1 MSLLLDAL
9 KKVEKTR
16 SGVAQ
21 TDSTDPDDLA
31 RAAGHR
37 LFEAKAAP
45 ARGKLGIVPLAIISG
60 LLLAAGGG
68 YYVWREMS
76 PAQPAHRPDI
86 KPADAVAQPAAQA
99 ENKSAAAALS
109 LDSAV
114 VEQDHSSK
122 VVATKAVADSM
133 SRSAAPVIPAPPSET
148 HPARPVRIERHP
160 SNDGV
165 NPTLLAAWQAYRD
178 SDFATSW
185 QLYRTVLQQDGKN
198 RDALLGMAAIARQQ
212 GRDDVAAQYYG
223 HVLALNPR
231 DPTAH
236 AGMSTLAS
244 GDTASTESKLKLQLA
259 YRPDSAT
266 LHFALGNLYAEQ
278 SRWGEA
284 NQSYTNAYKRNPE
297 DAQLAY
303 NLAISLDHLGQGARA
318 LPYYQRVLQLD
329 QSTAS
334 GINREQVQQRVNE
347 LIAP

>member
-9 KKVEKTR
+9 KKVERTR
-16 SGVAQ
+16 LGVAQ
-21 TDSTDPDDLA
+21 HDATNPDDLA

-45 ARGKLGIVPLAIISG
+45 ARGKLGIIPLAIISG

-68 YYVWREMS
+68 YYVWREIS
-76 PAQPAHRPDI
+76 PAQPAHRPTV
-86 KPADAVAQPAAQA
+86 KPTDVAAQPTAKA
-99 ENKSAAAALS
+99 ENKSVSAALS

-114 VEQDHSSK
+114 VEQDHSPK
-122 VVATKAVADSM
+122 VVAAKGAADSM
-133 SRSAAPVIPAPPSET
+133 PRAAMPVATTTRSET
-148 HPARPVRIERHP
+148 RPVRIERHP

-165 NPTLLAAWQAYRD
+165 DPTLLAAWQAYRD
-178 SDFATSW
+178 GDFATAW
-185 QLYRTVLQQDGKN
+185 QLYRTALQQDGKN
-198 RDALLGMAAIARQQ
+198 RDALLGIAAIARQQ

-223 HVLALNPR
+223 HVLALDPR
-231 DPTAH
+231 DPIAH

-244 GDTASTESKLKLQLA
+244 GDAASTESKLKLQLA
-259 YRPDSAT
+259 YRPDAAT

-278 SRWGEA
+278 SRWSEA
-284 NQSYTNAYKRNPE
+284 SLAYSNAYKRNPD

-347 LIAP
+347 LIVP